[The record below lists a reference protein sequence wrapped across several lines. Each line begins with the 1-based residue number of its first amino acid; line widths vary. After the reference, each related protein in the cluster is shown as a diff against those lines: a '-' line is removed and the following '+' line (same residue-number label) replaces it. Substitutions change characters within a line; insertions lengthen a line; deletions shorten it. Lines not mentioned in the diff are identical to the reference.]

1 MTEENA
7 NVVDDT
13 QKEILN
19 NLLNDNPTVKR
30 ILKEKGLCANDNCDV
45 NQIIEKANA
54 FTNTAQLW
62 TQINNNLNQQSANN
76 NEENAFIKDIRDRYN
91 TVMDDIKNFPTVKE
105 SDNNNNYADRTE
117 EEKKLRE
124 MSSERIRLNNSEK
137 IRLMVWGVATVG
149 IFLITFNKLRK

>member
-1 MTEENA
+1 MGEENA
-7 NVVDDT
+7 SVVDAA

-19 NLLNDNPTVKR
+19 DLLNDNPTVKT
-30 ILKEKGLCANDNCDV
+30 ILKENGLCTDISNCNANN
-45 NQIIEKANA
+45 IIDKANA
-54 FTNTAQLW
+54 FNDTAQLW
-62 TQINNNLNQQSANN
+62 RQINDNLKISDSG
-76 NEENAFIKDIRDRYN
+76 NEENAFIKNIQDRYDK
-91 TVMDDIKNFPTVKE
+91 VMDDIEGTPSVTQSVD
-105 SDNNNNYADRTE
+105 SNYADRTE